1 MEKRQIGSSSIMV
14 SKLGLGCMSLGTDE
28 TKAREIVEAALE
40 GGITYFDTA
49 DLYDFGQNEEIL
61 GKILQ
66 PYRDQIV
73 IATKVGNRWNHEKTC
88 WTWDPSKEH
97 IKESVKQSLHR
108 LKTDYIDLYQLH
120 GGTIQDNIEESIEAF
135 EELKDEGYIKEY
147 GISSI
152 RLNVIKQYAEKSTIQ
167 SNMMQYSLLDR
178 RPEEI
183 FPILEDHTISVITR
197 GPVAKGLL
205 TNSMLNK
212 ATNKILDQGYLDYTY
227 EELKS
232 VLLSIQDR
240 FHSTRNM
247 NELALQY
254 NLSHSAVASVIPG
267 ASSVLQVTENIAA
280 VNKDPLTKEEV
291 DLLKGITKQ
300 SIYQEHRE

>member
-73 IATKVGNRWNHEKTC
+73 ISTKVGNRWNHEKTS